1 MFNNNF
7 DLNKHIE
14 EEKLKAEEE
23 AKKEVKKMNNK
34 KETKSKYNKKSIKNL
49 VEKYLE
55 NQGKNYNEWLAEKH
69 QELLNE
75 MIEKDIL
82 TLKGGK

>member
-1 MFNNNF
+1 MFNNY

-23 AKKEVKKMNNK
+23 KKEVKKMNNK
-34 KETKSKYNKKSIKNL
+34 KDTKSKYNKKGIKNL

-55 NQGKNYNEWLAEKH
+55 NQGKSYNEWLAEKH
-69 QELLNE
+69 QEILDE
-75 MIEKDIL
+75 MIQKDVL
-82 TLKGGK
+82 TLKGDK

>member
-1 MFNNNF
+1 MFNNF

-23 AKKEVKKMNNK
+23 KKEVNKMNNK
-34 KETKSKYNKKSIKNL
+34 KDTKSKYNKKGIKNL

-55 NQGKNYNEWLAEKH
+55 NEGKNYNEWLAEKH
-69 QELLNE
+69 QELINE
-75 MIEKDIL
+75 MIEKDVL
-82 TLKGGK
+82 TLKGDK

>member
-14 EEKLKAEEE
+14 EEKLKAEE

-55 NQGKNYNEWLAEKH
+55 NQGKSYNEWLAEKY

-82 TLKGGK
+82 TLKGDK

>member
-55 NQGKNYNEWLAEKH
+55 NQGKSYNEWLAEKH

-82 TLKGGK
+82 TLKGDK

>member
-34 KETKSKYNKKSIKNL
+34 KDTKSKYNKKGIKNL

-55 NQGKNYNEWLAEKH
+55 NEGRNYTEWLAEKH
-69 QELLNE
+69 QELINE

-82 TLKGGK
+82 TLKGDK

>member
-1 MFNNNF
+1 MFNNY

-23 AKKEVKKMNNK
+23 KKEVKKMNNK

-49 VEKYLE
+49 VEKYFITKWRKIYR
-55 NQGKNYNEWLAEKH
+55 NWTKNWYK
-69 QELLNE
+69 
-75 MIEKDIL
+75 KY
-82 TLKGGK
+82 

>member
-7 DLNKHIE
+7 NLNKHIE

-34 KETKSKYNKKSIKNL
+34 KETKSKHNKKSIKNL

-55 NQGKNYNEWLAEKH
+55 NQGKSYNEWLDEKH

-82 TLKGGK
+82 TLKGDK

>member
-55 NQGKNYNEWLAEKH
+55 NQGKSYNEWLTEKH
-69 QELLNE
+69 QEILNE
-75 MIEKDIL
+75 MIEKDVL
-82 TLKGGK
+82 TLKGDK